1 MKYEE
6 ITYKIIAC
14 AMEVHKKLGPGYP
27 EYIYHRAL
35 IIEFKLQCV
44 VFEDEFEIKIYYK
57 GEQVGIGRVDFLVEK
72 IVPVE
77 IKAASELSDI
87 NIAQAKNYVEAS
99 GIEIGLLI
107 NFGAPSLQFKRMI
120 NNRST
125 YP

>member
-35 IIEFKLQCV
+35 LIEFKLQCV
-44 VFEDEFEIKIYYK
+44 AFEDEFEIKIYYK
-57 GEQVGIGRVDFLVEK
+57 GEQVGIRRVDFLVENV
-72 IVPVE
+72 VPVE
-77 IKAASELSDI
+77 IKAALELSDI
-87 NIAQAKNYVEAS
+87 NFAQAKNYLEAS

-107 NFGAPSLQFKRMI
+107 NFGATSLQFKRMI
-120 NNRST
+120 NSRIST
-125 YP
+125 S